1 MRQPLQPS
9 TSSPGLFSL
18 ALPVISALGTRLY
31 KLKNG
36 EDTPGK
42 LSRSVPRHRDLQTL
56 FKTKIVHVA
65 YDPDLSLL
73 AHSNFI
79 TNIMELDFQF
89 EINLLVSHM
98 KTTHRQ
104 NLTLCKPFCSER
116 HPVQDAKW

>member
-31 KLKNG
+31 QLKNG

-104 NLTLCKPFCSER
+104 NLTLCNPFCSER